1 MRKII
6 PIFLGVLLLAGAFGL
21 YSQAQK
27 VPHVLSVKERAIA
40 INTITKMRLEELLP
54 EVMTKADFDMW
65 IIACNEDNLD
75 PVFQTMVPYD
85 VWCPITQ
92 ILVFYQKKPSD
103 KVERLNISRTNMQ
116 DFHQNTW
123 DHRAWD
129 NEKKESQWDCFSRIV
144 RERDPKKIGI
154 NVADVIWAA
163 DGLSVS
169 LKKKIED
176 VLGSKYMGRMQS
188 AEMLTTLWLE
198 TMLPEDLELYER
210 VMSVAHALMAETFSD
225 KVITPG
231 VTTTDDLLYHYL
243 QRVADLGLQ
252 RYAWPWF
259 RIRGRDPEVLK
270 KYGMDDTAIRRGD
283 LVQCDAGI
291 YYLRYYTDH
300 AEWAYVL
307 RPDETDV
314 PEGFKN
320 IMAEGNRLQD
330 IFCAEFKEGLTGNQ
344 ILANILEN
352 AKEKGICKP
361 KIYSHSIGFYLHEPG
376 PLIGLPWE
384 QKNTGARGEIRLVPN
399 STFTVELSVTC
410 PVPEWDGKELRM
422 SFEQVVAFTPK
433 GTYFLDG
440 RQTSFYIVK

>member
-1 MRKII
+1 MRKV
-6 PIFLGVLLLAGAFGL
+6 FLFFLAVLLVSGETYL
-21 YSQAQK
+21 SPQTQK
-27 VPHVLSVKERAIA
+27 IPHVLDIRERALA
-40 INTITKMRLEELLP
+40 INSVTQARLEKLLP
-54 EVMTKADFDMW
+54 QVMTEAGFDMW

-75 PVFQTMVPYD
+75 PVFQTMIPYD

-92 ILVFYQKKPSD
+92 ILVFYQKVPGKN
-103 KVERLNISRTNMQ
+103 VERLNISRTDMQ
-116 DFHQNTW
+116 DLHLNSW

-169 LKKKIED
+169 LKKKIEN
-176 VLGSKYMGRMQS
+176 VLDPEFAGRMQS
-188 AEMLTTLWLE
+188 AEPMATRWLE

-210 VMSVAHALMAETFSD
+210 VAAVAHALIAETFSSG
-225 KVITPG
+225 VITPG
-231 VTTTDDLLYHYL
+231 VTTADDILYHYL
-243 QRVADLGLQ
+243 QRVADLGLD
-252 RYAWPWF
+252 RFAWPWF
-259 RIRGRDPEVLK
+259 RIRARDPEVLE
-270 KYGMDDTAIRRGD
+270 KYGMDDTVIRRGD

-307 RPDETDV
+307 RPDETDA
-314 PEGFKN
+314 PQSFKD

-330 IFCAEFKEGLTGNQ
+330 VFCAEFKEGLTGNQ
-344 ILANILEN
+344 ILGNILKSAE
-352 AKEKGICKP
+352 EKGLCNP
-361 KIYSHSIGFYLHEPG
+361 KIYSHSIGYYLHEPG

-384 QKNTGARGEIRLVPN
+384 QKNTGARGEVKLVPN
-399 STFTVELSVTC
+399 STFTAELSVTC
-410 PVPEWDGKELRM
+410 AVPEWDGKELRM

-433 GTYFLDG
+433 RTYFLDG